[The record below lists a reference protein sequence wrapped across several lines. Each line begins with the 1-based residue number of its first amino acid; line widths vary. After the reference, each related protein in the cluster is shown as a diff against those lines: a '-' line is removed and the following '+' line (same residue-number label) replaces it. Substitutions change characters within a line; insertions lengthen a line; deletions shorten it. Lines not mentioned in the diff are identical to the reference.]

1 MLKLSSSFQLTMAVY
16 FLLVIK
22 TYKWGKLS
30 GNHERVNKM
39 VKKNNSTA
47 SFCKKMFIHP

>member
-30 GNHERVNKM
+30 GNHKRVNKM
-39 VKKNNSTA
+39 VQKYNYTA